1 MLVSN
6 FVSLAS
12 QKGDKRWLLDLL
24 GIHQFAATHLETTS
38 SISMRRVGTTHLSR
52 PMRLWKNSEEQ
63 EIVLSSAQFL
73 YAVSMLLHD
82 AAAVDGVRGTEE
94 SERFL
99 ETYLDVV
106 VRDHLFRWIWNR
118 DADAGSFGGRWDC
131 EPTTLYSHAEFVER
145 LISNTTSSY
154 CNAVSDSDLFVA
166 MIALHIVA
174 LADANPDAF
183 ARHAPSVKSD
193 DLFLLRSHVSRVWSL
208 VMARTEF
215 RTATSG
221 DRQSQERAVFDP
233 YGYDEFPDHRYAG
246 YTGQAHPL
254 ASPVVPAMPA
264 TGAGWDI
271 SHGRRLVLLLDSFR
285 RFANEGSLALAPADE
300 VERFGIALANQLAGE
315 VFVGSLE
322 APAFSNYLG
331 GDDGWYRATSSGT
344 RTLTGYSPSHW
355 ALGRSFLMG
364 GYGQLARWNPELIPI
379 WNAARIRELRGET
392 PAWTGISRFESDFV
406 QLASGEPAQDILQ

>member
-1 MLVSN
+1 MDGDPTEWTLRRAAIDSQWKEARPWIAAYAADYSRGPQRLYDTQVLVSN

-145 LISNTTSSY
+145 LIS
-154 CNAVSDSDLFVA
+154 
-166 MIALHIVA
+166 
-174 LADANPDAF
+174 
-183 ARHAPSVKSD
+183 
-193 DLFLLRSHVSRVWSL
+193 
-208 VMARTEF
+208 
-215 RTATSG
+215 
-221 DRQSQERAVFDP
+221 
-233 YGYDEFPDHRYAG
+233 
-246 YTGQAHPL
+246 
-254 ASPVVPAMPA
+254 
-264 TGAGWDI
+264 
-271 SHGRRLVLLLDSFR
+271 
-285 RFANEGSLALAPADE
+285 
-300 VERFGIALANQLAGE
+300 
-315 VFVGSLE
+315 
-322 APAFSNYLG
+322 
-331 GDDGWYRATSSGT
+331 
-344 RTLTGYSPSHW
+344 
-355 ALGRSFLMG
+355 
-364 GYGQLARWNPELIPI
+364 
-379 WNAARIRELRGET
+379 
-392 PAWTGISRFESDFV
+392 
-406 QLASGEPAQDILQ
+406 